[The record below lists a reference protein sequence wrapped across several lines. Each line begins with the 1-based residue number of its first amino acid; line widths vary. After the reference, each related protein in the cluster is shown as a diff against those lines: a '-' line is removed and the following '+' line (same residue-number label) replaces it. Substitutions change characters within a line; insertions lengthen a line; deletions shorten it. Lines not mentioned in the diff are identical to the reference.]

1 MCDVIII
8 STNKCSVINLQVSQR
23 PWLTKGTLAYTYLP
37 SPPLDVYFQC
47 VFSEII
53 WVVAGQYFPTYSSHG
68 PYLLLLWTIQLI
80 LMSRIA
86 ESINK
91 GSLCGEN
98 KESV

>member
-1 MCDVIII
+1 MMEEMCDVIII

-53 WVVAGQYFPTYSSHG
+53 WVVAGQYVFPPTHLMVRIYFSCG
-68 PYLLLLWTIQLI
+68 PF
-80 LMSRIA
+80 S
-86 ESINK
+86 
-91 GSLCGEN
+91 
-98 KESV
+98 